1 MKNFN
6 SHLQEIT
13 QAKADALRSIK
24 NISKTNPKNRLKAI
38 EKARETIAK
47 ADKNATRHVGV
58 HGRGEM
64 PHTTKHLTRLPSDLK
79 SKLTLL
85 QKKRDRIQSTLASIK
100 NGEKKV
106 SSKQQQSMIA
116 NLTKVNA
123 QLSQYRAS
131 RK

>member
-6 SHLQEIT
+6 SHIQEIT

-38 EKARETIAK
+38 EKARETIAR
-47 ADKNATRHVGV
+47 ADKNATRHTGV

-64 PHTTKHLTRLPSDLK
+64 PHTSKHLTRLPSDVK
-79 SKLTLL
+79 NKLTLL
-85 QKKRDRIQSTLASIK
+85 QKKRDRLQSTIASIK

-106 SSKQQQSMIA
+106 SVKQQQNMIS
-116 NLTKVNA
+116 NLVKVNA
-123 QLSQYRAS
+123 QLGQYRAS